1 MRPALGGSCACAK
14 MVEERVRVVRC
25 GGSLLNFRRAVFSA
39 DSKYAGGPRTDGVA
53 AGREGDWRSS
63 ATMGSACPDPGIP
76 GQPGLAAAW
85 VSLGYPDPAC
95 REIGV
100 QGLDLL

>member
-1 MRPALGGSCACAK
+1 M
-14 MVEERVRVVRC
+14 
-25 GGSLLNFRRAVFSA
+25 FSA
-39 DSKYAGGPRTDGVA
+39 DSKYVGGLGRQGAAGGDSKP
-53 AGREGDWRSS
+53 S
-63 ATMGSACPDPGIP
+63 ASLGSVCPDPGIP